1 MGEGIKGIKPAVI
14 ILILG
19 IIAVTVSCGYI
30 IISGG
35 GEGPSGDAGPSEDGT
50 ETPGG
55 EEGVPIESATSID
68 FKVDVEND
76 AERMIIRYRARNLD
90 TDAPDLRVDYLE
102 GGMIEIFIYDGSEGT
117 GWISMGIMGNISF
130 PNMDNDFLSSQN
142 TYISEFR
149 NYKDYLAEG
158 WTGGEWTY
166 TIPGTETTIKF
177 YDVWVNPTIPDSVF
191 QPE

>member
-1 MGEGIKGIKPAVI
+1 MGEGKGIKPAVI

-30 IISGG
+30 ILSAG
-35 GEGPSGDAGPSEDGT
+35 GEAGPGENGEET

-55 EEGVPIESATSID
+55 EGVPIESATSID

-76 AERMIIRYRARNLD
+76 AERMTVRYRARNLD

-102 GGMIEIFIYDGSEGT
+102 GGMIEIFIYNGSEGT
-117 GWISMGIMGNISF
+117 GWISMGRMGNISF
-130 PNMDNDFLSSQN
+130 PNMDNDFISSQN
-142 TYISEFR
+142 IYISEFR

-177 YDVWVNPTIPDSVF
+177 YDVWVNPTIPDSIF